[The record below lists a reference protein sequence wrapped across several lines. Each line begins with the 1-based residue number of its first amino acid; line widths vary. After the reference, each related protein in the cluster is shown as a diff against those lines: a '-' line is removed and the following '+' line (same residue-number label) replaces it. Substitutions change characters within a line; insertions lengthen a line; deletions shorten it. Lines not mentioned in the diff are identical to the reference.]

1 MLSSAMFIRITSRR
15 FSPLSRIY
23 FLLSSSYLLIYLLII
38 LIANVNLVSS
48 NVNAMENNLV
58 NSIGRDRNL
67 NDIKSAEQKLIE
79 KLLKNYNKKF
89 RPPGTIEVKFA
100 VNLNQIVNL
109 LEKDQIIVL
118 NAFVDHEWQDQRL
131 VWGM

>member
-1 MLSSAMFIRITSRR
+1 MFIGITCRHHRR
-15 FSPLSRIY
+15 L
-23 FLLSSSYLLIYLLII
+23 FLIHLLVLL
-38 LIANVNLVSS
+38 LANVDLVQS
-48 NVNAMENNLV
+48 NVNAMENEFV
-58 NSIGRDRNL
+58 NSIGRGRNL
-67 NDIKSAEQKLIE
+67 NDLKSAEQKLIE

-118 NAFVDHEWQDQRL
+118 NAFVDHEWTDQRL
-131 VWGM
+131 IWGKR